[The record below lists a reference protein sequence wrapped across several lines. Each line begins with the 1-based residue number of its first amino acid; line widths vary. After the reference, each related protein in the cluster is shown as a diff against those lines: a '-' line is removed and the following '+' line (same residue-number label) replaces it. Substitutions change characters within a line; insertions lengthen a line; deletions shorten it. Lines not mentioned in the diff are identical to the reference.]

1 MMKSWPFVTIWMVLE
16 SPMLSEMSQ
25 TVKDK
30 MLYEFTY
37 MRSLI
42 NKENEQIGS
51 CLKGEGSGVLRKR

>member
-16 SPMLSEMSQ
+16 SPKLSEMSQ

-51 CLKGEGSGVLRKR
+51 CQKGEGSGVLRKR